1 MQKLCQCKT
10 TDFVVVAAVDV
21 AVVAAAAIV
30 FVLCFVPF
38 EHKLNSSSVMFCFNY
53 ANALPICTDTY

>member
-1 MQKLCQCKT
+1 MQKLCQCKA
-10 TDFVVVAAVDV
+10 TDFIVVVAAV
-21 AVVAAAAIV
+21 VVVAAAIV

>member
-1 MQKLCQCKT
+1 MQKLCKA
-10 TDFVVVAAVDV
+10 TDFIVVVAAV
-21 AVVAAAAIV
+21 VVVAAAIV
-30 FVLCFVPF
+30 FVLCFVLF

>member
-1 MQKLCQCKT
+1 MQKLCQCKA
-10 TDFVVVAAVDV
+10 TDFIVVVAAVV
-21 AVVAAAAIV
+21 AAAAAIV